1 MRDRAEDARESTAEE
16 LAGDVVTL
24 DSWIHR
30 VTGAP
35 MEPRAV
41 IGEHDPSADRHT
53 LRTGSGRGVVQT
65 RAPRG
70 HPRRAGRELSG
81 GVRRHG
87 RQFPLVN
94 AVCHALKGFGVRHV
108 EMPATPERVWRAL
121 GEARQS
127 G

>member
-1 MRDRAEDARESTAEE
+1 MRDRSEDARESTAEE

-53 LRTGSGRGVVQT
+53 LRTGSGPGVVQT
-65 RAPRG
+65 RARLATTLGVPVASC
-70 HPRRAGRELSG
+70 RAVFGDMG
-81 GVRRHG
+81 G
-87 RQFPLVN
+87 N
-94 AVCHALKGFGVRHV
+94 FG
-108 EMPATPERVWRAL
+108 
-121 GEARQS
+121 S
-127 G
+127 